1 MCERSMSE
9 GLTRGRH
16 GAGRGYL
23 AAGALAVATLVA
35 APPART
41 ADMPSTPADAGPEP
55 FSAHY
60 VAEWRDITVGTSD
73 LQLERDSQPDQYHY
87 RWTISARGIFR
98 LVYSHD
104 VTQQSWFG
112 ITDKHVKPKRY
123 RGEEGSSF
131 VAFEFDWDSGRARGS
146 SEGKPIDLALK
157 PGAQDLMSIQVE
169 IMLDLK
175 NGSMPSTFQIID
187 KDQAKEFLYTRE
199 GTAKLH
205 TAIGELDT
213 VIVASR
219 RSATDARVLRMWFA
233 PSLGY
238 VPVQAE
244 RRRDGK
250 LEFAMRIKN
259 LTRAGVSYPQ
269 ADPATSSASAA
280 SSD

>member
-1 MCERSMSE
+1 MMLKGSLMRAWIT
-9 GLTRGRH
+9 LGRRT
-16 GAGRGYL
+16 AMASCL
-23 AAGALAVATLVA
+23 AAAALAAT
-35 APPART
+35 PPSGS
-41 ADMPSTPADAGPEP
+41 ADMPATPVDLGPEP

-60 VAEWRDITVGTSD
+60 VAEWRDIAVGTSD
-73 LQLERDSQPDQYHY
+73 LQLEQDAQPGQYHY
-87 RWTISARGIFR
+87 QWTISARGIFR

-112 ITDKHVKPKRY
+112 IVDDHVRPKRY

-131 VAFEFDWDSGRARGS
+131 VAFEFDWDAGRARGS

-157 PGAQDLMSIQVE
+157 PGAQDLMSIQAE

-175 NGSMPSTFQIID
+175 NGSMPPTFQIID

-199 GTAKLH
+199 GTAKLR

-219 RSATDARVLRMWFA
+219 RSPTDPRVLRMWFA
-233 PSLGY
+233 PSLGF

-244 RRRDGK
+244 RSRDGK
-250 LEFAMRIKN
+250 LEFAMRIKT
-259 LTRAGVSYPQ
+259 LTRAGVRYPQ
-269 ADPATSSASAA
+269 PTTAGQ
-280 SSD
+280 

>member
-1 MCERSMSE
+1 MMLKGSSM
-9 GLTRGRH
+9 RGWVTL
-16 GAGRGYL
+16 GRAIASCL
-23 AAGALAVATLVA
+23 AAASLAA
-35 APPART
+35 APPSRS
-41 ADMPSTPADAGPEP
+41 ADMPATPADPGPEP

-60 VAEWRDITVGTSD
+60 VAEWRDIAVGTSD
-73 LQLERDSQPDQYHY
+73 LQLEQDGQPGQYHY
-87 RWTISARGIFR
+87 QWTISARGIFR

-112 ITDKHVKPKRY
+112 VVDDHVRPKRY

-131 VAFEFDWDSGRARGS
+131 VAFEFDWDAGRARGS

-157 PGAQDLMSIQVE
+157 PGAQDLMSIQAE

-199 GTAKLH
+199 GTAKLR
-205 TAIGELDT
+205 TAIGELDS

-219 RSATDARVLRMWFA
+219 RSPTDPRVLRRWVA
-233 PSLGY
+233 PSLGF

-244 RRRDGK
+244 RSRDGK
-250 LEFAMRIKN
+250 LEFAMRIKT
-259 LTRAGVSYPQ
+259 LTRAGVRYPQ
-269 ADPATSSASAA
+269 PTAAGAVGATP
-280 SSD
+280 